1 MALEGEITG
10 EDGKAK
16 GVSFPAGRGR
26 REQDTA
32 AGQRTAD
39 AGGSVGAAQP
49 QRQGHERADAQAWQH
64 GRPGAEEQCGAG
76 AAGSCH
82 PDDRFFFGSSP
93 GAAAAS
99 LALSRWWL
107 PWGTP
112 PP

>member
-1 MALEGEITG
+1 MEGEITG

-49 QRQGHERADAQAWQH
+49 QRQGHERADASSTGALARRNNA
-64 GRPGAEEQCGAG
+64 GRAPPA
-76 AAGSCH
+76 
-82 PDDRFFFGSSP
+82 
-93 GAAAAS
+93 
-99 LALSRWWL
+99 LA
-107 PWGTP
+107 TP
-112 PP
+112 MTVRV